1 MLVEVKKI
9 GKEEVTVVSS
19 LDVAETFGKEHRNV
33 IRDIEKLV
41 QLEEFGT
48 LNFELSSYK
57 SVQNKELPMYYMTRD
72 GFTLL
77 VMGYTGEKAMKFK
90 IAYINQFN
98 AMEKT
103 IKNGTSILGVKEEV
117 ELIGTI
123 AKVLNMNEN
132 SKLVCIANALE
143 NHGIPTN
150 ILPQYTESKD
160 QLLSATELLKRNE
173 IGISVLKF
181 NKIMLDH
188 GYLEEKERNSSK
200 GMKKFKSLTSSEY
213 GENQVSPK
221 NAHVTQPL
229 YYASKFVDLCN
240 KLNIV

>member
-160 QLLSATELLKRNE
+160 QLLSATELLKRND

-188 GYLEEKERNSSK
+188 GYLEEKERKSSK
-200 GMKKFKSLTSSEY
+200 GIKKFKSLTCTEY

-221 NAHVTQPL
+221 NAHETQPL
-229 YYASKFVDLCN
+229 YYASKFLDLCN
-240 KLNIV
+240 KLNII

>member
-1 MLVEVKKI
+1 MLVEIKRI
-9 GKEEVTVVSS
+9 GNKEATVVSS
-19 LDVAETFGKEHRNV
+19 LDVAETFGKEHARV
-33 IRDIEKLV
+33 MRDIRELGCS
-41 QLEEFGT
+41 EEFNVG
-48 LNFELSSYK
+48 NFAEITYVDSRNRK
-57 SVQNKELPMYYMTRD
+57 QPMYYMTRD

-77 VMGYTGEKAMKFK
+77 VMGYTGDIAMKFK
-90 IAYINQFN
+90 EAYIKQFN
-98 AMEKT
+98 AMEET

-132 SKLVCIANALE
+132 SKLACIANALE

-188 GYLEEKERNSSK
+188 GYLEEKERKSSK
-200 GMKKFKSLTSSEY
+200 GIKKFKSLTCTEY

-221 NAHVTQPL
+221 NAHETQPL
-229 YYASKFVDLCN
+229 YYASKFLDLCN
-240 KLNIV
+240 KLNII

>member
-160 QLLSATELLKRNE
+160 QLLSATELLKRND